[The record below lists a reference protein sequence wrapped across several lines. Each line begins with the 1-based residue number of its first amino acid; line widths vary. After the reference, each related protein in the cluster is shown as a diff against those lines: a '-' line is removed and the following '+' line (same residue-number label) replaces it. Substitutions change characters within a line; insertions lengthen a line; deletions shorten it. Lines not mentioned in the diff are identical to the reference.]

1 MNQPIAR
8 PVPPPSALSAPYWE
22 GAAAGRLLIQ
32 RCTACGTLRHYPR
45 LLCSNCH
52 STAADW
58 IEASRR
64 GVIHSWTVAHHAY
77 HPSFAAELPYTLVTV
92 DLQEGPRA
100 LGRWIGGT
108 PRIGQAVVG
117 RFEAREGGTDL
128 VFQVAAS

>member
-22 GAAAGRLLIQ
+22 GATAGRLLIQ
-32 RCTACGTLRHYPR
+32 RCTGCGTLRHYPR

-52 STAADW
+52 STAVEW
-58 IEASRR
+58 VEASRR

-92 DLQEGPRA
+92 DLEEGPRA
-100 LGRWIGGT
+100 LGRWIGAT
-108 PRIGQAVVG
+108 PRIGQAVAG
-117 RFEAREGGTDL
+117 RFEPREGGADL
-128 VFQVAAS
+128 VFQPALA